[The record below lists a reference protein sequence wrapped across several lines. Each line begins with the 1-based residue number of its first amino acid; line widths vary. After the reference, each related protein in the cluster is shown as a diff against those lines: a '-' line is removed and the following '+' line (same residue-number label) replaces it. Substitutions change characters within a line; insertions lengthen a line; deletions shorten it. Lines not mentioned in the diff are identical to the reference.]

1 LRAHVAAPG
10 GLRFEENCVAA
21 KGMSWKDGAFVPAKG
36 VEQRQGGASAASSG
50 ADNAPPAA
58 ASAARSDGAGGERRD
73 ESERVGAARGAD
85 RDIPPEVKWLA
96 DVLGLDPHF
105 VMRNPTSYMRR
116 TGGPA
121 PMDGDLDPDRFD

>member
-1 LRAHVAAPG
+1 M
-10 GLRFEENCVAA
+10 AA

-36 VEQRQGGASAASSG
+36 VEVRQGAE
-50 ADNAPPAA
+50 PA
-58 ASAARSDGAGGERRD
+58 
-73 ESERVGAARGAD
+73 VRGSD

>member
-1 LRAHVAAPG
+1 MAG
-10 GLRFEENCVAA
+10 
-21 KGMSWKDGAFVPAKG
+21 KGKPWKDEPFAPAKG
-36 VEQRQGGASAASSG
+36 VELRQATEASALASASGARPGAGTSGQGERPSATDRETPARAPVGGGA
-50 ADNAPPAA
+50 N
-58 ASAARSDGAGGERRD
+58 
-73 ESERVGAARGAD
+73 

-121 PMDGDLDPDRFD
+121 PLDGDLDPDRFD

>member
-1 LRAHVAAPG
+1 M
-10 GLRFEENCVAA
+10 AA

-36 VEQRQGGASAASSG
+36 VEVRQAEASAAPSGTQGTSSATASG
-50 ADNAPPAA
+50 ARADGDSAGSREAP
-58 ASAARSDGAGGERRD
+58 
-73 ESERVGAARGAD
+73 ERVGAARGSD

-121 PMDGDLDPDRFD
+121 PLDGDLDPDRFD

>member
-1 LRAHVAAPG
+1 M
-10 GLRFEENCVAA
+10 AA

-36 VEQRQGGASAASSG
+36 AEVRHGAGAAASSG
-50 ADNAPPAA
+50 AEGE
-58 ASAARSDGAGGERRD
+58 SAAGDREQAA
-73 ESERVGAARGAD
+73 RVGGTRGSD